1 MSRRVVTQRGYGD
14 NGSRRA
20 SGPQDG
26 VSDTGFIKGEK
37 GKWRRLGLFP
47 VGSEEGE
54 AVEGARRRMLE
65 MEVST
70 RAALAWTVEMMTDDS
85 R

>member
-1 MSRRVVTQRGYGD
+1 
-14 NGSRRA
+14 
-20 SGPQDG
+20 
-26 VSDTGFIKGEK
+26 
-37 GKWRRLGLFP
+37 LFP
-47 VGSEEGE
+47 FDSEEGD

-70 RAALAWTVEMMTDDS
+70 RAALAWTVEIMTDDS